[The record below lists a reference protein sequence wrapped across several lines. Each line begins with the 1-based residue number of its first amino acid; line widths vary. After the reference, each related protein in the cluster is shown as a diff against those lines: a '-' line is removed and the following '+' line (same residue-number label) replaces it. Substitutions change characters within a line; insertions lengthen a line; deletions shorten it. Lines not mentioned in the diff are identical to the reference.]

1 MSSSSPSLTSTGFPE
16 REFVAV
22 KNFLLNSTVPLIYE
36 KDDVVGI
43 QGTGCLFD
51 LNGTLFFVTAGH
63 VLEGVDP
70 HALGVPLRKIDSTVF
85 TLGPGIVGWSR
96 QDEFDIAA
104 YRIDDQGVITQLRQ
118 SYVVLGES
126 NVKESP
132 SNNDHYVIPGY
143 PTATISRQ
151 DNHLKAKDLTQ
162 LYTTRYTGPVVGNR
176 TEHHHF
182 FKLSRTA
189 QRLWGQT
196 IEVPDLRGI
205 SGAPVW
211 QVRESNTAVWTP
223 ESILHL
229 VGIQC
234 AVDPKAERYIRAL
247 NWEVVRLALVKL
259 LKGN

>member
-1 MSSSSPSLTSTGFPE
+1 MLQSSHSLNSAGFPE
-16 REFVAV
+16 EEFFAV

-51 LNGTLFFVTAGH
+51 HNGSLFLVTAGH

-70 HALGVPLRKIDSTVF
+70 HALGVPLRKLDSTVF

-96 QDEFDIAA
+96 QDEFDVAA
-104 YRIDDQGVITQLRQ
+104 YRIDDSQVVAQLRQ
-118 SYVVLGES
+118 SYVVLTES
-126 NVKESP
+126 NIKAGTSD
-132 SNNDHYVIPGY
+132 NNHYVIPGY
-143 PTATISRQ
+143 PAATISRH
-151 DNHLKAKDLTQ
+151 DNHLKARDLTQ
-162 LYTTRYTGPVVGNR
+162 LYTTRYDGPVVGNR

-182 FKLSRTA
+182 FKLSKTA
-189 QRLWGQT
+189 QRLWGQV

-211 QVRESNTAVWTP
+211 QVRESHTSVWAP

-229 VGIQC
+229 VGIQV
-234 AVDPKAERYIRAL
+234 AVDSKAEHYIRVL
-247 NWEVVRLALVKL
+247 NWDVVRLALVKL
-259 LKGN
+259 QKGN